1 MYQDQ
6 IMQTTCKNCGL
17 GKNQVSTGQT
27 TCVVCGKGKISDH
40 RIRPCVSCKA
50 GQFQH
55 KLDAAKFSSVGGTRV
70 FSLAKPNSGFCSD
83 ISGQKVITTALKC
96 AQARDL
102 LKLGGGY
109 ANTNSVYQGSWNHL
123 PQGCSMWGNNVHF
136 NTYGQYRR
144 CNYNSKYCICDTSA
158 NCDICTQG
166 KEFMSVSTVCDNCAE
181 GKYQGEN
188 SASGVKCKDCVVGQY
203 ADETGRIKCKQC
215 GQGAKSPLPGAKDC
229 KLCTVGQ
236 YSDEVNVDECKDC
249 QSGKYVDEE
258 GLQLCKICTGGQY
271 QATTRGF
278 GCDKCVIGRYG
289 NELG

>member
-109 ANTNSVYQGSWNHL
+109 ANTNSVYQGHWSYL
-123 PQGCSMWGNNVHF
+123 PQGCSMWGSNVHF
-136 NTYGQYRR
+136 NTYGHLRS
-144 CNYNSKYCICDTSA
+144 CTFSSSKYCICDNSA
-158 NCDICTQG
+158 NTGVTNGIYSSCTAC
-166 KEFMSVSTVCDNCAE
+166 VT
-181 GKYQGEN
+181 GKYQN
-188 SASGVKCKDCVVGQY
+188 YNKQTTCKQCPVGQY
-203 ADETGRIKCKQC
+203 QNKNA
-215 GQGAKSPLPGAKDC
+215 
-229 KLCTVGQ
+229 
-236 YSDEVNVDECKDC
+236 
-249 QSGKYVDEE
+249 QSG
-258 GLQLCKICTGGQY
+258 CKSCVKGQY
-271 QATTRGF
+271 Q
-278 GCDKCVIGRYG
+278 
-289 NELG
+289 NSNSQSS